1 MIGNAERR
9 RAHATVCKR
18 TTLRVSASSESPEPP
33 LSIEPPPTVRLAALL
48 AGFEAVGV
56 LVVAAIVIT
65 ARQDADLKWAL
76 ATAAYF
82 LVLAVLIGVVSRG
95 LFQGRRWARTPAIVI
110 NLIVLLVGFYLAV
123 PSAQVL
129 PGIALIALGAATVG
143 LLLSKS
149 STDWIRS
156 FPSLFGAEPDR

>member
-1 MIGNAERR
+1 M
-9 RAHATVCKR
+9 
-18 TTLRVSASSESPEPP
+18 
-33 LSIEPPPTVRLAALL
+33 
-48 AGFEAVGV
+48 